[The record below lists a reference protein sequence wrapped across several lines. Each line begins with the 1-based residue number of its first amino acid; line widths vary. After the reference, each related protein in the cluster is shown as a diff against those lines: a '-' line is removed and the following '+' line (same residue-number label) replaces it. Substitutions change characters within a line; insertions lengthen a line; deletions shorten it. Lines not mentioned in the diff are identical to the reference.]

1 MSWLWRLR
9 PAPGQ
14 HSQLLFLEASLWVPG
29 RAKHQAKDF
38 KAIFPLVLLPS
49 ICTLARRSRRSQAL
63 DPAPFSGAPQ
73 PLPDTP
79 GSAWGIMGPSLLKTV
94 RGFPPYCEDHRY
106 FPSAHSPLTARK
118 LATGP
123 PPLSSLSPRTRWNHK
138 ESFQLAEPLT
148 GSRSPNL
155 LCPEAQ
161 GERILSDCPSVRV
174 TPPSQFAQDGL
185 NFSFESPVSQEIL
198 QSWANWESGWC

>member
-1 MSWLWRLR
+1 MRSICLVRPALTQASIASGDIRPTASSLDTPGGERVPWDRPKGTSWLWRLR
-9 PAPGQ
+9 PAAGQ
-14 HSQLLFLEASLWVPG
+14 HSQLLFLKASLWVPG

-79 GSAWGIMGPSLLKTV
+79 GSAWGLMGPSLLKTV

-118 LATGP
+118 LTTGP

-148 GSRSPNL
+148 GSLSPNL
-155 LCPEAQ
+155 LCPEA
-161 GERILSDCPSVRV
+161 
-174 TPPSQFAQDGL
+174 
-185 NFSFESPVSQEIL
+185 
-198 QSWANWESGWC
+198 